1 MEPAKITFYEQPAL
15 RQPDLVAA
23 FLGWPDAAQVS
34 TGSISYMI
42 DKLPAV
48 RLAEMKSD
56 DYYDFATVRPTVS
69 IENGIMQPLSMP
81 LNSFY
86 YWINKKSERD
96 VILFTGIEPQ
106 MKWNAYV
113 EAIADLAGYYNV
125 HRVYAVGGLYDRI
138 PHTRETR
145 ISGLVNNTD
154 LIEVLETSNIEL
166 TSYNGPS
173 SIHGLLLSVCAM
185 RRIPALSIWGH
196 VPFYIRAE
204 SNPMVCFEIIK
215 KMSAVLGIDVS
226 LADIKKSADS
236 LFTILNRLLYENE
249 QMRNFLRALEDQY
262 DQVGSSPG
270 TEATVA
276 GADQIIKDIEDFL
289 RNQRQDE

>member
-1 MEPAKITFYEQPAL
+1 MEPAKITFFEQPVL

-34 TGSISYMI
+34 TGTVSYMI
-42 DKLPAV
+42 DKLPAA

-56 DYYDFATVRPTVS
+56 DYYDFATIRPTVT

-81 LNSFY
+81 LNSFH
-86 YWINKKSERD
+86 YWINPKGERD
-96 VILFTGIEPQ
+96 LILFTGIEPQ

-154 LIEVLETSNIEL
+154 LIEVLESSNIEPI
-166 TSYNGPS
+166 SYSGPS

-185 RRIPALSIWGH
+185 RRIPALSVWGH

-215 KMSAVLGIDVS
+215 KVSSVLGIDIS

-249 QMRNFLRALEDQY
+249 QMRNFLKAMEEQY
-262 DQVGSSPG
+262 DQDGSSL
-270 TEATVA
+270 
-276 GADQIIKDIEDFL
+276 GAQITGDDQIIKDIEDFL

>member
-1 MEPAKITFYEQPAL
+1 MEPDKIIFNVHPVL

-23 FLGWPDAAQVS
+23 FLGWPDAAQVA
-34 TGSISYMI
+34 TGSVSYLV
-42 DKLPAV
+42 DKLPAA

-56 DYYDFATVRPTVS
+56 DYYDFATIRPTIN
-69 IENGIMQPLSMP
+69 IESGIMQPLSMP
-81 LNSFY
+81 LNNFY
-86 YWINKKSERD
+86 YWINSGGARD
-96 VILFTGIEPQ
+96 LILFTGIEPQ
-106 MKWNAYV
+106 MKWHSYV

-154 LIEVLETSNIEL
+154 LIEVLEASSIEPI
-166 TSYNGPS
+166 SYQGPS

-185 RRIPALSIWGH
+185 RGIPALSIWGH

-204 SNPMVCFEIIK
+204 SNPMVCFETIK
-215 KMSAVLGIDVS
+215 KISAVLGIDIS

-236 LFTILNRLLYENE
+236 LFAILNRLLDENE
-249 QMRNFLRALEDQY
+249 QMRNFLKTLEEQY
-262 DQVGSSPG
+262 DLEGSSLG
-270 TEATVA
+270 TEVE
-276 GADQIIKDIEDFL
+276 GADRIIKDIEEFL
-289 RNQRQDE
+289 KNQRQDE